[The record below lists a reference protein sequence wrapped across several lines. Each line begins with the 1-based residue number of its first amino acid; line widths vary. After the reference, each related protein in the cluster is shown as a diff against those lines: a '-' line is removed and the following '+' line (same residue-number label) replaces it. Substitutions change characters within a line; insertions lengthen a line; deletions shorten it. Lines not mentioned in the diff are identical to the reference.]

1 MSETTE
7 HRRHPRAPADFTLRL
22 DADAS
27 CRVQDISA
35 SGIRCV
41 TRTHLSPMT
50 VVGLRLE
57 IPVLINGQD
66 SWVEVSCK
74 GVVVRSRP
82 LQEDAAE
89 GYEVAIFFQGL
100 TGREETAI
108 ASYVESTL

>member
-1 MSETTE
+1 MSKTTE
-7 HRRHPRAPADFTLRL
+7 LRRHPRATADFPLKM
-22 DADAS
+22 DADTS

-57 IPVLINGQD
+57 IPVHINGED
-66 SWVEVSCK
+66 SWAEVSCK

-82 LQEDAAE
+82 LQQDAGT

-108 ASYVESTL
+108 ASFVESTL